1 MKNIS
6 IITMLLILFGI
17 GTTQAQT
24 VNLEKTNYLVLSKN
38 IQQLKPVM
46 LTAAEL
52 AKQDGNNYGEFYVI
66 FCGKTVQELSKDND
80 FLSLAKQAKEQNLKV
95 FVCGLSLQKF
105 GIDPKDIPK
114 TMEVTENGIL
124 DGFQLT
130 KKGFITL
137 TI

>member
-6 IITMLLILFGI
+6 IITMLLVLLI

-24 VNLEKTNYLVLSKN
+24 IHPEKTNYLVLSKN

-46 LTAAEL
+46 QTAAEL
-52 AKQDGNNYGEFYVI
+52 AKQDGTDYGEFYVI
-66 FCGKTVQELSKDND
+66 FCGKTVQGIIKDNE

-95 FVCGLSLQKF
+95 FVCGLSLKKF
-105 GIDPKDIPK
+105 EIDPKDIPK

-130 KKGFITL
+130 KKGFITI

>member
-6 IITMLLILFGI
+6 IITIVLFLFAT

-24 VNLEKTNYLVLSKN
+24 ITNEKNNYLVLSKN

-46 LTAAEL
+46 LTATEL
-52 AKQDGNNYGEFYVI
+52 EKQDGNNYGAFYVI
-66 FCGKTVQELSKDND
+66 FCGKTVQDISKNSE
-80 FLSLAKQAKEQNLKV
+80 FVTLTKQAKAQNLKV
-95 FVCGLSLQKF
+95 FVCGLSLKKF
-105 GIDPKDIPK
+105 GIDPKDIPA
-114 TMEVTENGIL
+114 TIEVTENGIM

>member
-6 IITMLLILFGI
+6 IITIVLFLFAT

-24 VNLEKTNYLVLSKN
+24 ITNEKNNYLVLSKN

-46 LTAAEL
+46 LTATEPE
-52 AKQDGNNYGEFYVI
+52 KQDGNNYGSFYVI
-66 FCGKTVQELSKDND
+66 FCGKTVQDISKNSE
-80 FLSLAKQAKEQNLKV
+80 FVTLTKQAKAQNLKV
-95 FVCGLSLQKF
+95 FVCGLSLKKF
-105 GIDPKDIPK
+105 GIDPKDIPA
-114 TMEVTENGIL
+114 TIEVTENGIM

>member
-6 IITMLLILFGI
+6 IITILLILFGI
-17 GTTQAQT
+17 GTPQAQT
-24 VNLEKTNYLVLSKN
+24 VNPEKNNYLVLSKN

-46 LTAAEL
+46 LTAVEL
-52 AKQDGNNYGEFYVI
+52 AKQDGNNYGEFYLI
-66 FCGKTVQELSKDND
+66 FCGKTVQGILKDGE
-80 FLSLAKQAKEQNLKV
+80 FLRLAKQAKEKNLKI
-95 FVCGLSLQKF
+95 FVCGLSLKKF
-105 GIDPKDIPK
+105 GIDLKDIPEII
-114 TMEVTENGIL
+114 EVTENGIL

>member
-6 IITMLLILFGI
+6 IITMLLVLLI

-24 VNLEKTNYLVLSKN
+24 IHPEKTNYLVLSKN

-46 LTAAEL
+46 QTAAEL
-52 AKQDGNNYGEFYVI
+52 AKQDGTDYGEFYVI
-66 FCGKTVQELSKDND
+66 FCGKTVQGIIKDNE
-80 FLSLAKQAKEQNLKV
+80 FLSLAKQAKEHNLKV
-95 FVCGLSLQKF
+95 FVCGLSLKKF
-105 GIDPKDIPK
+105 EIDPKDIPK

-130 KKGFITL
+130 KKGFITI

>member
-66 FCGKTVQELSKDND
+66 FCGKTVQGITKDND
-80 FLSLAKQAKEQNLKV
+80 FLSLAQEAKEQNLKV
-95 FVCGLSLQKF
+95 FVCGLSLKKF

>member
-6 IITMLLILFGI
+6 IITILLILFGI
-17 GTTQAQT
+17 GTPQAQT
-24 VNLEKTNYLVLSKN
+24 VNPEKNNYLVLSKN

-46 LTAAEL
+46 LTAVEL
-52 AKQDGNNYGEFYVI
+52 AKQDGNNYGEFYLI
-66 FCGKTVQELSKDND
+66 FCGKTVQGILKDGE
-80 FLSLAKQAKEQNLKV
+80 FLRLAKQAKEKNLKI
-95 FVCGLSLQKF
+95 FVCGLSLKKF
-105 GIDPKDIPK
+105 GIDPKDIPEII
-114 TMEVTENGIL
+114 EVTENGIL

>member
-6 IITMLLILFGI
+6 IITIVLFLFAT

-24 VNLEKTNYLVLSKN
+24 ITNEKNNYLVLSKN

-46 LTAAEL
+46 LTATEL
-52 AKQDGNNYGEFYVI
+52 EKQDGNNYGSFYVI
-66 FCGKTVQELSKDND
+66 FCGKTVQDISKNSE
-80 FLSLAKQAKEQNLKV
+80 FVTLTKQAKAQNLKV
-95 FVCGLSLQKF
+95 FVCGLSLKKF
-105 GIDPKDIPK
+105 GIDPKDIPA
-114 TMEVTENGIL
+114 TIEVTENGIM

>member
-6 IITMLLILFGI
+6 IITILLILFGI
-17 GTTQAQT
+17 GSPQAQT
-24 VNLEKTNYLVLSKN
+24 VNPEKNNYLVLSKN

-46 LTAAEL
+46 LTAVEL
-52 AKQDGNNYGEFYVI
+52 AKQDGNNYGEFYLI
-66 FCGKTVQELSKDND
+66 FCGKTVQGILKDGE
-80 FLSLAKQAKEQNLKV
+80 FLRLAKQAKEKNLKI
-95 FVCGLSLQKF
+95 FVCGLSLKKF
-105 GIDPKDIPK
+105 GIDPKDISEII
-114 TMEVTENGIL
+114 EVTENGIL

>member
-6 IITMLLILFGI
+6 IITIVMFLFAI

-24 VNLEKTNYLVLSKN
+24 VNNEKNNYLVLSKN

-46 LTAAEL
+46 LTATEL
-52 AKQDGNNYGEFYVI
+52 EKQDGNNYGVFYVI
-66 FCGKTVQELSKDND
+66 FCGKTVQDIAKNNEFVSLS
-80 FLSLAKQAKEQNLKV
+80 KQAKEKNLKV
-95 FVCGLSLQKF
+95 FVCGLSLKKF
-105 GIDPKDIPK
+105 GIAPKDIPK
-114 TMEVTENGIL
+114 TIEVTENGIL
-124 DGFQLT
+124 DGLQLT